1 VLMPSRYCFSFLL
14 GTALCLP
21 ALGQNASPPANS
33 APPSASGQTAAP
45 PSQQVARTVEDI
57 RERILLDRVEQM
69 EKRIAELEARDA
81 AAQAAASPAPAT
93 AASSAPAAQ
102 ETPVKR

>member
-1 VLMPSRYCFSFLL
+1 
-14 GTALCLP
+14 
-21 ALGQNASPPANS
+21 
-33 APPSASGQTAAP
+33 
-45 PSQQVARTVEDI
+45 VARTVEDI